1 MIYKLVSSAKRRI
14 EEFMFLTILFI
25 KMRKS
30 RGPSIEPCG
39 TPAYTDY
46 YCCDRLTLIP
56 GSIRLSRPSP
66 CLYLGFLLFSLSLS
80 FLIRR
85 KGLGEGNY

>member
-14 EEFMFLTILFI
+14 EEFMFLTISFI

-39 TPAYTDY
+39 TPAYTDALSDKAPLKMTH
-46 YCCDRLTLIP
+46 CHLT
-56 GSIRLSRPSP
+56 GS
-66 CLYLGFLLFSLSLS
+66 
-80 FLIRR
+80 
-85 KGLGEGNY
+85 

>member
-14 EEFMFLTILFI
+14 EEFMFLTISFI

-39 TPAYTDY
+39 SPAYTDAHLDKVPLRMTH
-46 YCCDRLTLIP
+46 C
-56 GSIRLSRPSP
+56 SRF
-66 CLYLGFLLFSLSLS
+66 G
-80 FLIRR
+80 R
-85 KGLGEGNY
+85 

>member
-14 EEFMFLTILFI
+14 EEFMFLTISFI

-39 TPAYTDY
+39 TPAYTDAHSDKAPLRMRH
-46 YCCDRLTLIP
+46 CRRFDR
-56 GSIRLSRPSP
+56 
-66 CLYLGFLLFSLSLS
+66 
-80 FLIRR
+80 
-85 KGLGEGNY
+85 